1 MHEISYKYFRKHM
14 SENTRQ
20 IFYKVLAKSANAYS
34 SETQPRERAGK
45 VKKKKERRSL
55 KDTQDSIL
63 KYKRDEDT

>member
-45 VKKKKERRSL
+45 VKKKREK
-55 KDTQDSIL
+55 IP
-63 KYKRDEDT
+63 